1 MKLVSLESDRSSF
14 RTLKFNP
21 EGLSL
26 IVGDA
31 AEKEGSANGVGKTLA
46 LKLIH
51 LCLGANK
58 DRFLAEKLPD
68 WRFRLTFELGGGSA
82 HVVERMG
89 DGRDI
94 KLDGRSIGLSAYKE
108 WLTTNGPFDIGDRN
122 GSLSFRT
129 LYGRFAR
136 LRRKDR
142 EDPVRLD
149 REQEHD
155 ALLRT
160 FFLLGADINLI
171 NRKVEHRTR
180 QLELKDQLKF
190 LKAGD
195 PRLQEMMRA
204 GVDPRVQLHDLK
216 RKIDEIDKR
225 RAAMKVA
232 EDYDGIRRQ
241 ADELTNERREIEKQ
255 IAVLDFHLQGIEKAL
270 QEKPDVQREVMLS
283 FYEGLQRVFR
293 DDALRRFEDVETFHQ
308 QLASKRRQ
316 RLQRDSL
323 EMKTEKSRLEQR
335 LEEVGAKRD
344 EALQYLAKNAALDEY
359 TSVVQKLESLKQD
372 RKRLEEYLSIDR
384 KLQEQLIE
392 VKQAMAE
399 GDRAAADYVE
409 TNPLDWA
416 DEIFRATVQDLYPKE
431 AAGIVIEN
439 NTGDNKLRYNL
450 KVQIQSQ
457 ESDGI
462 NAARVLCFDW
472 LIFLHGAHHDMGHLW
487 HDNGLFDHVDPN
499 QRSRWFELVSKD
511 LASCRK
517 QYIVS
522 INTENFES
530 MLANLL
536 DDKLRDE
543 LNSAVIAR
551 LKGNQPANKLLGI
564 QVG

>member
-1 MKLVSLESDRSSF
+1 MKLVSLESDLSSF
-14 RTLKFNP
+14 RALKFKP

-58 DRFLAEKLPD
+58 DAFLAEKLPD
-68 WRFRLTFELGGGSA
+68 WRFRLAFELGAGSA
-82 HVVERMG
+82 HVVERKG
-89 DGRDI
+89 DGTEI
-94 KLDGRSIGLSAYKE
+94 KLDGQSIGLKAYKE
-108 WLTTNGPFDIGDRN
+108 WLTINGPFDIEDQN
-122 GSLSFRT
+122 ASLSFRA

-160 FFLLGADINLI
+160 FFLLGADISLI
-171 NRKVEHRTR
+171 KRKVEHRTH
-180 QLELKDQLKF
+180 QLELKDQVKF
-190 LKAGD
+190 LKASD
-195 PRLQEMMRA
+195 PRLKEMLRT
-204 GVDPRVQLHDLK
+204 GVDPKVQLPDLT
-216 RKIDEIDKR
+216 RKIDEIEKR
-225 RAAMKVA
+225 LRKMQVA
-232 EDYDGIRRQ
+232 EDYGDIRDT
-241 ADELTNERREIEKQ
+241 ADKLTNERREIEKQ

-270 QEKPDVQREVMLS
+270 QEKPDVQREAMLS

-293 DDALRRFEDVETFHQ
+293 DDALHRFEDVETFHQ

-316 RLQRDSL
+316 RLERDSL
-323 EMKTEKSRLEQR
+323 EMKTEKSRLEQH
-335 LEEVGAKRD
+335 LKDIGAKRD
-344 EALQYLAKNAALDEY
+344 EALQYLARNAALDEY

-372 RKRLEEYLSIDR
+372 RKRLEEYRSVDH
-384 KLQEQLIE
+384 KLQEELIE

-416 DEIFRATVQDLYPKE
+416 DEIFRTTVQKLYPKE

-487 HDNGLFDHVDPN
+487 HDNGLFDHIDPN

-511 LASCRK
+511 LASSGK

-530 MLANLL
+530 MLTNLH
-536 DDKLRDE
+536 DDKVHGE
-543 LNSAVIAR
+543 LNTAVIAR
-551 LKGNQPANKLLGI
+551 LKGDAPAHKLLGI

>member
-1 MKLVSLESDRSSF
+1 M
-14 RTLKFNP
+14 
-21 EGLSL
+21 
-26 IVGDA
+26 
-31 AEKEGSANGVGKTLA
+31 
-46 LKLIH
+46 
-51 LCLGANK
+51 
-58 DRFLAEKLPD
+58 
-68 WRFRLTFELGGGSA
+68 
-82 HVVERMG
+82 
-89 DGRDI
+89 
-94 KLDGRSIGLSAYKE
+94 
-108 WLTTNGPFDIGDRN
+108 
-122 GSLSFRT
+122 
-129 LYGRFAR
+129 
-136 LRRKDR
+136 
-142 EDPVRLD
+142 RLD

-160 FFLLGADINLI
+160 FFLLGADISLI
-171 NRKVEHRTR
+171 KRKVEHRTH
-180 QLELKDQLKF
+180 QLELKDQVKF
-190 LKAGD
+190 LKASD
-195 PRLQEMMRA
+195 PRLKEMLRT
-204 GVDPRVQLHDLK
+204 GVDPKVQLPDLT
-216 RKIDEIDKR
+216 RKIDEIEKR
-225 RAAMKVA
+225 LREMQVA
-232 EDYDGIRRQ
+232 EDYGDIRHT
-241 ADELTNERREIEKQ
+241 ADKLTNERREIEKQ

-270 QEKPDVQREVMLS
+270 QEKPDVQREAMLS

-293 DDALRRFEDVETFHQ
+293 DDALHRFEDVETFHQ

-316 RLQRDSL
+316 RLERDSL

-335 LEEVGAKRD
+335 LKDVGAKRD
-344 EALQYLAKNAALDEY
+344 EALQYLARNAALDEY

-372 RKRLEEYLSIDR
+372 RKRLEEYRSVDH
-384 KLQEQLIE
+384 KLQEELIE

-416 DEIFRATVQDLYPKE
+416 DEIFRTTVQKLYPKE

-487 HDNGLFDHVDPN
+487 HDNGLFDHIDPN

-511 LASCRK
+511 LASSGK

-530 MLANLL
+530 MLTNLH
-536 DDKLRDE
+536 DDKVHGE
-543 LNSAVIAR
+543 LNTAVIAR
-551 LKGNQPANKLLGI
+551 LKGDAPAHKLLGI